1 MVTIL
6 MPVYNEGAS
15 IRQTLSQVEQVLGE
29 ADIPHSYLLV
39 DDGSTDDTWQ
49 QLLLARQELPGL
61 RLVRLSR
68 NFGKEAALCAGLE
81 RAGGD
86 AVIVMDAD
94 LQHPPRYLPRMV
106 ELWQQGYEIV
116 DGVKAHRGREPFFRR
131 WGAALYYRLFGR
143 LTGLSQ
149 QPLSDFK
156 LLSRRA
162 LEAWKQL
169 PERDT
174 YFRGMSAW
182 LGFARC
188 QMPFEVEPRRQGRTK
203 WRFSALL
210 RLFVDS
216 IIAYT
221 AAPLLLVGVMGLVM
235 LAAAAV
241 LTAQTLWM
249 YFSHQAQT
257 GFSTVILLQLFIGS
271 GLMLALSVIGLYIG
285 KIYEEVKGRP
295 RYLVQEDTD
304 ALLPVDPR

>member
-15 IRQTLSQVEQVLGE
+15 IRQTLSQVEQVLSE
-29 ADIPHSYLLV
+29 AGIPHAYLLV

-49 QLLLARQELPGL
+49 QLLLAGQELPGL

-116 DGVKAHRGREPFFRR
+116 DGVKTHRGREPFFRR
-131 WGAALYYRLFGR
+131 WGAALYYRLLGR

-162 LEAWKQL
+162 LDAWKQL

-235 LAAAAV
+235 LGAAAV
-241 LTAQTLWM
+241 LTVQTLWM
-249 YFSHQAQT
+249 YFSRQAQT

-295 RYLVQEDTD
+295 RYLVQEDTG
-304 ALLPVDPR
+304 ALLSAGTR

>member
-1 MVTIL
+1 MLALLYLIL
-6 MPVYNEGAS
+6 SFGVGC
-15 IRQTLSQVEQVLGE
+15 
-29 ADIPHSYLLV
+29 
-39 DDGSTDDTWQ
+39 
-49 QLLLARQELPGL
+49 LLL
-61 RLVRLSR
+61 
-68 NFGKEAALCAGLE
+68 
-81 RAGGD
+81 
-86 AVIVMDAD
+86 
-94 LQHPPRYLPRMV
+94 
-106 ELWQQGYEIV
+106 
-116 DGVKAHRGREPFFRR
+116 
-131 WGAALYYRLFGR
+131 RLFFPTLFFPALRSLQG
-143 LTGLSQ
+143 Q
-149 QPLSDFK
+149 EVPLYRPFLVLPAGFCLGYI
-156 LLSRRA
+156 LLGWVA
-162 LEAWKQL
+162 YL
-169 PERDT
+169 
-174 YFRGMSAW
+174 SAW

-241 LTAQTLWM
+241 LTVQTLWM